1 MYTPDP
7 DEKFD
12 FQNMD
17 VKLYLALKKL
27 TQEYQ
32 ALDADV
38 SGTLNWEAVRVAELT
53 MTEFEQSLGPIPDW
67 AVSRNWAYA
76 LVEGA
81 QLLTK
86 DGRRTGNAHIIT
98 KGVMHSGNGEYI
110 DNVYNCL
117 TDAGS
122 KFTFTEVEL
131 LEAFSVGDWISD
143 PARILKDFDRN
154 GEFANEQ

>member
-7 DEKFD
+7 NEKFD

-53 MTEFEQSLGPIPDW
+53 MTEFEQSFGPIPDW
-67 AVSRNWAYA
+67 AVSRNFAYE
-76 LVEGA
+76 LVPGA
-81 QLLTK
+81 QLCTR
-86 DGRRTGNAHIIT
+86 DGRRTGNAHII
-98 KGVMHSGNGEYI
+98 KVNEYKTHDGTI
-110 DNVYNCL
+110 PLYHCL
-117 TDAGS
+117 SDAGS
-122 KFTFTEVEL
+122 KFACTEVEVHNQ
-131 LEAFSVGDWISD
+131 FTVGDWISD
-143 PARILKDFDRN
+143 VARILKDFDRN